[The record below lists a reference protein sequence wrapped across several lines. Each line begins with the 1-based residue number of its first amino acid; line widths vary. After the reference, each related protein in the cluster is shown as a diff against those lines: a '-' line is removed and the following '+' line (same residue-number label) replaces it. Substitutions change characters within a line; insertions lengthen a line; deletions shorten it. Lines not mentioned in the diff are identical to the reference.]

1 MNPDGTLSLEEGK
14 TGRDGGGGDA
24 YTKYC
29 LDNILYID

>member
-14 TGRDGGGGDA
+14 TGRDGGGDA
-24 YTKYC
+24 YSKYC